1 VNEIQGRGG
10 LNLMSYFTRVI
21 LFTFYLAT
29 IISLFLDPW
38 NVYVDFRQSYLIIG
52 NTLII
57 LGIVIFLL
65 SFIRDIIRYIN
76 EKKR

>member
-1 VNEIQGRGG
+1 MNEIQGRGG